1 LQAGRPGLAKVA
13 LAAFFWKIRR
23 GAPIERS
30 PHFSQREFPMFKAL
44 IAFCLS
50 RRPIVVLGLV
60 MFVAAGFIAF
70 KLLNIEAYP
79 NPTPVI
85 LEVTAQA
92 PGLSAEEMERYYT
105 IPMEIGLYTTPGI
118 EVIRSTSFYGL
129 SFVRVSFKY
138 GVDYFFAYAQA
149 SIALQQNV
157 NLPGGLVPSIQEN
170 SSTGEIYRYQ
180 VVGPPHFGIANL
192 RTVQDWI
199 VARRLLTIPGIA
211 MINSW
216 GGPTKEF
223 QVEVDPHKLEAYS
236 VTVPQILTALGNANI
251 NVGGREIR
259 IGQQSINIRGVG
271 LIDDGGNDDLR
282 QGYKVGDIE
291 NVVLAQSNGVP
302 VLVRDV
308 GKVSIG
314 YRPRLGILGRGYRVQ
329 NEAVDQDDV
338 VGSIVVM
345 RRTEQTAQMIPLV
358 QAAIEKINHDGSL
371 PPGVHVAPYY
381 DRSHLIAL
389 TTHTV
394 LHNLIFGCLL
404 VFLIQWIFLGD
415 LRSAT
420 IVGLNIPF
428 ALFFATILL
437 VIQGESANLLSVGA
451 VDFGII
457 VDSAVILVE
466 NIFKNFQRD
475 AEERRSLLQRLG
487 EGFWGVD
494 PTRNPADATPARGWT
509 DRLRLILI
517 SALQVDNAVLFSGLI
532 TVAGFVPLF
541 TMQGV
546 EGQIFGPMARTYGY
560 ALAGALISTFTI
572 TPVISSML
580 LPKNVREVETIIVRF
595 LHRIYNPTLRFALSH
610 RLLVVGLELALSI
623 GTFTLIAPRLGSE
636 FLPHLEEGNFWIRA
650 SMPITLSLQDGEA
663 ATKKMREI
671 LMRHPEVTTVVSQ
684 HGRPDDGSDAS
695 PFSNVELF
703 APLKPF
709 DEWPKGMTKDILTNQ
724 IQEEFNN
731 ELPGVIFNFSQ
742 YIEDN
747 IEEGISGVKGVNS
760 VKIVGPNLQVITNL
774 AEQIRDQMSQVRGVT
789 DLGIFPVLGQPN
801 LNIKVDR
808 AKAARYGLNSGDV
821 NAVVQATMGGAVATS
836 VLEGDRQFD
845 LVVRYTPE
853 YRDSIDKI
861 RNIKVAYQ
869 TASGANAYIPLSEL
883 ATITLDTGAAWVYH
897 ESMQRFIPVK
907 FSVRGRDLGGTV
919 EEAQERIA
927 KNVKLPSGYHLVWAG
942 EYGDLQAAKARL
954 YVIVPISFVLI
965 AGALYG
971 LFNNFLDCILAL
983 AGIPDAIVGG
993 ILALYISGLH
1003 FSISAAIGFVSL
1015 FGVSVMDGILMITF
1029 YNHERALG
1037 FSPME
1042 SMYRAASTRMRPLLM
1057 TALSA
1062 CIGLF
1067 PAAIS
1072 TGIGS
1077 QVQRPLATVIVGG
1090 MLVGPIMLLIA
1101 VPALRLIFL
1110 SHEHHP
1116 ISAIEAG

>member
-1 LQAGRPGLAKVA
+1 
-13 LAAFFWKIRR
+13 
-23 GAPIERS
+23 
-30 PHFSQREFPMFKAL
+30 MFKSL

-50 RRPIVVLGLV
+50 RRPIVVVGLLLFVGAGLV
-60 MFVAAGFIAF
+60 AF
-70 KLLNIEAYP
+70 KQLNIEAYP

-85 LEVTAQA
+85 LEITAQA

-105 IPMEIGLYTTPGI
+105 LPTEIGLYTTPGI
-118 EVIRSTSFYGL
+118 DVIRSTSFYGL

-138 GVDYFFAYAQA
+138 GVDYNFAYAQA
-149 SIALQQNV
+149 SVAMQQNV
-157 NLPGGLVPSIQEN
+157 SLPGGLVPTIQAN

-180 VVGPPHFGIANL
+180 VVGPKHFGITNL
-192 RTVQDWI
+192 RTVEDWI
-199 VARRLLTIPGIA
+199 VLRRLLTIPGIA
-211 MINSW
+211 AVNSW

-236 VTVPQILTALGNANI
+236 VTVPQVLTALGNANI

-259 IGQQSINIRGVG
+259 VGQQSINIRGVG
-271 LIDDGGNDDLR
+271 LIDDGGNDDLV
-282 QGYKVGDIE
+282 QGYKVEDIE
-291 NVVLAQSNGVP
+291 NVVLAQSNSVP
-302 VLVRDV
+302 VLMKDI
-308 GKVSIG
+308 GKVTVG
-314 YRPRLGILGRGYRVQ
+314 YRPRLGILGRDQ
-329 NEAVDQDDV
+329 QDDV
-338 VGSIVVM
+338 VGAIVVM
-345 RRTEQTAQMIPLV
+345 RRTEQTADMIPKV
-358 QAAIEKINHDGSL
+358 EAAIETLNHDGSL
-371 PPGVHVAPYY
+371 PPGVRVVPFY
-381 DRSHLIAL
+381 DRSSLIAL

-404 VFLIQWIFLGD
+404 VFLIQWIFLGN
-415 LRSAT
+415 LRSAI

-437 VIQGESANLLSVGA
+437 VILGESANLLSVGA

-466 NIFKNFQRD
+466 NIFRNFQRNP
-475 AEERRSLLQRLG
+475 EERQGLLQRLAG
-487 EGFWGVD
+487 GSWGPD
-494 PTRNPADATPARGWT
+494 PTKTTEQVTSAHGWT

-517 SALQVDNAVLFSGLI
+517 SAIQVDKAILFSALI

-560 ALAGALISTFTI
+560 ALAGALIATFTV
-572 TPVISSML
+572 TPVLASML
-580 LPKNVREVETIIVRF
+580 LPEHVKEAETIVVRI
-595 LHRIYNPTLRFALSH
+595 LHRLYNPALRFALDH
-610 RLLVVGLELALSI
+610 RPLTVGIGIAFLAVSAFL
-623 GTFTLIAPRLGSE
+623 GLRLGSE

-650 SMPITLSLQDGEA
+650 SMPTTLSLQDGEA
-663 ATKKMREI
+663 ASRKMREI
-671 LMRHPEVTTVVSQ
+671 LLRHTEVVTVVSQ

-703 APLKPF
+703 APLKPL
-709 DEWPKGMTKDILTNQ
+709 DEWPGGLTKEKLTEQ
-724 IQEEFNN
+724 VQAEFNN

-760 VKIVGPNLQVITNL
+760 VKIVGPNLVVLTKL
-774 AEQIRDQMSQVRGVT
+774 AEQVRDQMNQVRGIT

-821 NAVVQATMGGAVATS
+821 NAVIQAAMGGAVATS

-853 YRDSIDKI
+853 YRDDIEKI

-869 TASGANAYIPLSEL
+869 TSSGADAYIPLSEL
-883 ATITLDTGAAWVYH
+883 ATITLDTGAAWIYH
-897 ESMQRFIPVK
+897 ESVQRFIPVK

-919 EEAQERIA
+919 EEAQQQIA
-927 KNVKLPSGYHLVWAG
+927 KNVNLPPGYRLVWAG
-942 EYGDLQAAKARL
+942 EFGDLQEAKKRL
-954 YVIVPISFVLI
+954 EIIVPISLVLI
-965 AGALYG
+965 VGLLYS
-971 LFNNFLDCILAL
+971 LFNNLRDCLLTL
-983 AGIPDAIVGG
+983 AGIPFAVAGG
-993 ILALYISGLH
+993 VFALYISGLN

-1029 YNHERALG
+1029 YNQERLHGLG
-1037 FSPME
+1037 PEDAMFH
-1042 SMYRAASTRMRPLLM
+1042 AASTRMRPLLM

-1090 MLVGPIMLLIA
+1090 MLVGPVMLLLV
-1101 VPALRLIFL
+1101 VPALRMFFL
-1110 SHEHHP
+1110 DPEHHRL
-1116 ISAIEAG
+1116 SDESK